1 MKAEAKSTVI
11 DVCTWQPPPYAAQA
25 QEYFAGKP
33 LRLGAGT
40 HLLAHSALIEDRRAY
55 WTNNNFTSNVT
66 DDIPHES
73 RLEPAEWGWATVE

>member
-1 MKAEAKSTVI
+1 MKVASMKAEAKSTVI

-40 HLLAHSALIEDRRAY
+40 HLLAE
-55 WTNNNFTSNVT
+55 
-66 DDIPHES
+66 P
-73 RLEPAEWGWATVE
+73 RLERVSHAEK